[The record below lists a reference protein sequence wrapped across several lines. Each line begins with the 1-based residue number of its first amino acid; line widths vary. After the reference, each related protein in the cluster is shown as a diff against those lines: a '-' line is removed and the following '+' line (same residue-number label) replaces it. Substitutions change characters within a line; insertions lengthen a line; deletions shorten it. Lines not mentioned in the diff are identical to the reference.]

1 MGGYVHDTNMVQY
14 IPPHIH
20 HAVTGTW
27 TLTAGNVAG
36 TISYHKAAAAETTVI
51 NVPIIIPQNATAG
64 KGALLK
70 YVEID
75 HELTGAAATSV
86 TITMNKVTRGV
97 DTAVDVVSAVTG
109 TQLLTPATTA
119 ATLDQHRDRFTLT
132 TPEFISDNVYFV
144 MKVSMVCAAGTVVD
158 LGGSFAYYT
167 LRI

>member
-1 MGGYVHDTNMVQY
+1 MGFVHDTAMCQY
-14 IPPHIH
+14 ITPMMH
-20 HAVTGTW
+20 HCVTGTW
-27 TLTAGNVAG
+27 TETAGQVAG
-36 TISYHKAAAAETTVI
+36 TIARHKAAAAETTTI
-51 NVPIIIPQNATAG
+51 NVPIMIPQNAVAG

-75 HELTGAAATSV
+75 HELTGGAATSV

-132 TPEFISDNVYFV
+132 TPAFLSDNEYYLL
-144 MKVSMVCAAGTVVD
+144 KVVMVCAAGTVID
-158 LGGSFAYYT
+158 LGGTFAYYT